1 MGFFSNVKANID
13 GGVGNFKMKWDDAS
27 RSYDDEDDEDV
38 ADIIDEDDDDDKE
51 DDEKLIG
58 RGKTIRKFRI
68 PSMGTKHT
76 NESGAPASALFEMNI
91 TKDQLTTILP
101 AAICDVFGCE
111 PMIGT
116 AIASILLKIAGDANF
131 DKSKLNN
138 LDIDTI
144 AKTAALFGYDANT
157 IVTVLSIIDK
167 FDDADVDKK
176 IADALKNRMAKK
188 PMTVGMNF
196 DGIGQQPILV
206 G

>member
-27 RSYDDEDDEDV
+27 RSYDDDEDEDV
-38 ADIIDEDDDDDKE
+38 ADIIDKDEDDDDD
-51 DDEKLIG
+51 DEKTVVK
-58 RGKTIRKFRI
+58 GKIITGFGI
-68 PSMGTKHT
+68 PQMTMITT
-76 NESGAPASALFEMNI
+76 NEPKAPISELLKMDI
-91 TKDQLTTILP
+91 TKDSLTAILP

-116 AIASILLKIAGDANF
+116 ATASIMLKIAGDVNF
-131 DKSKLNN
+131 DKSKLSN
-138 LDIDTI
+138 LDVDAI
-144 AKTAALFGYDANT
+144 AKTAVSFGYDANT

-167 FDDADVDKK
+167 FDDVDVDKK
-176 IADALKNRMAKK
+176 IADALKNHMAKK

-196 DGIGQQPILV
+196 DGVGQQPILV